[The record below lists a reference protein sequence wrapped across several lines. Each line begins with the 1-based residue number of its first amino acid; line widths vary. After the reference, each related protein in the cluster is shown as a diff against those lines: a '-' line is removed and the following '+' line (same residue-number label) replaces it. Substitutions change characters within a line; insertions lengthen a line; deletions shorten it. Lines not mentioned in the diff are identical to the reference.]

1 VADLL
6 NYKTKRAMYR
16 RFSTGFGVY
25 MIAQLCESAQCS
37 VQQVLSVLRAQHRR
51 QHISSLS

>member
-1 VADLL
+1 MADLL

-37 VQQVLSVLRAQHRR
+37 VQQVLSALRAQHRR
-51 QHISSLS
+51 QQISSLS